1 MKWNDG
7 PLPTEI
13 TSKERDMPR
22 LVLGTR
28 NDKKR
33 RELESL
39 LKIESLELLTLTSF
53 PHAPEIDETGTTFLE
68 NATLKATILARS
80 LGEWV
85 MGEDS
90 GLCVDALGGS
100 PGIYSA
106 RYAGIPCDDEKNNDR
121 LLQELESVGD
131 QGRGAHY
138 VCVSVIASPDG
149 AVVATSEGICRGTIA
164 RERRGSGGF
173 GYDPL
178 FLWPAEGKTFG
189 ELPAEFKHRVSH
201 RAESIRQLRP
211 KILRLLDSGIWGS
224 AG

>member
-1 MKWNDG
+1 
-7 PLPTEI
+7 
-13 TSKERDMPR
+13 MPR

-28 NDKKR
+28 NEKKR

-39 LKIESLELLTLTSF
+39 LGIESLELLTLAPF

-68 NATLKATILARS
+68 NATLKASILARS

-90 GLCVDALGGS
+90 GLCVEALGGA

-106 RYAGIPCDDEKNNDR
+106 RFAGIPCDDEKNND
-121 LLQELESVGD
+121 LLLRELEGVND
-131 QGRGAHY
+131 DRRHAHY
-138 VCVSVIASPDG
+138 VCVSVIASPGG
-149 AVVATSEGICRGTIA
+149 AVVATSEGFCRGMISRA
-164 RERRGSGGF
+164 RRGSGGF

-189 ELPAEFKHRVSH
+189 ELPAEFKQRVSH
-201 RAESIRQLRP
+201 RAESMRQLRP
-211 KILRLLDSGIWGS
+211 KIVRLLESGIWR
-224 AG
+224 